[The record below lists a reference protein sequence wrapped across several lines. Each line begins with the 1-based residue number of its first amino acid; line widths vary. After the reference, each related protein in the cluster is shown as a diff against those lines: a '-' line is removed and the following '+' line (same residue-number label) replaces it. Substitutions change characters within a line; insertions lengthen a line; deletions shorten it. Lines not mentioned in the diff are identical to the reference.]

1 MKCPHWRSGMIIIAV
16 AFVSRGSSAQ
26 SLGAQARALL
36 PKGPVT
42 VDVLELW
49 TPPRMNEL
57 SQRLRNAAQADP
69 ATSLGRECI
78 THRASG
84 SRGTMGRAR
93 FAMERADNRFRPRS
107 AALTRR
113 VVCGFRGGKLVSAT
127 EQFYLQLI
135 SEDRENPGF
144 TTGAPNMSARFYIVC
159 EGGMRTTLP
168 TFVEGQ
174 VLSFADNTF
183 TLPCG
188 HAIYPADVHDPAKAN
203 RITGLYSYKVRSAT
217 LAVRMGPTV
226 ERPTFDVTVDALV
239 ENPNESLHLRGRVS
253 GRLSMVFAIVDCPTV
268 RLHTKQ
274 AQHPGCP

>member
-1 MKCPHWRSGMIIIAV
+1 LRSSKGAGSG
-16 AFVSRGSSAQ
+16 AFVVLLVLGLLVLGSDTP
-26 SLGAQARALL
+26 RAHSSPAVPESTA
-36 PKGPVT
+36 PKGHGAHQAGRPV
-42 VDVLELW
+42 
-49 TPPRMNEL
+49 
-57 SQRLRNAAQADP
+57 DP
-69 ATSLGRECI
+69 TTSLGRECI

-84 SRGTMGRAR
+84 SRGRMGGAR

-113 VVCGFRGGKLVSAT
+113 VVCGFRSGTLVSAT
-127 EQFYLQLI
+127 EQFYLQLV

-188 HAIYPADVHDPAKAN
+188 QAIYPADVHDPAKAN

-226 ERPTFDVTVDALV
+226 ERPTFDVTVDVLV
-239 ENPNESLHLRGRVS
+239 VNPIESLHLRGRVS